1 MRKTGIHQKTDK
13 KTLLGT
19 TFLGKH
25 QFWGDLGV
33 PGRSLGKALGRILGG
48 KFGGGK
54 HIEKQVVR
62 MVASAGDADSGEGRF
77 GRMDGRTS
85 QIRHAL
91 AHGDGRMD

>member
-25 QFWGDLGV
+25 QFWGDFGI

-54 HIEKQVVR
+54 KVKKQVVWT
-62 MVASAGDADSGEGRF
+62 VASATDADPGKEGFREDSHV
-77 GRMDGRTS
+77 G
-85 QIRHAL
+85 QI
-91 AHGDGRMD
+91 